1 MNGYQRD
8 AVKISLPGFKTTTYK
23 GKSDRNLRTDRLK
36 PGQLIHVRKGYTLP
50 TFDDLVRGLQR
61 LPSGLDARGLTQCLS
76 WYLHYRDTFT
86 PRLEL
91 NVLHAQPLI
100 RALREPL
107 RPFGPQNLDR
117 NALEEWCSKG
127 TFETQELEDKN
138 QGNQEAAVA
147 EVGPSGRSQ
156 LHINVDTEDV
166 TLHHKLPLRHLFT
179 FPFLSMQNMVGEALK
194 LGIKKAEA
202 RKEARLKAEKEKNE
216 LKAKKKEEL
225 VRKNKKNAGEVT
237 QEQNESVPSTGETSK
252 LPSKPPKHPLP
263 VDAGLL
269 SSHKKPKVATS
280 SRTSLPVSSHKKPR
294 VDTSSRTPRPPLRK
308 LAPAPPRP
316 AASPYTQSASLNYQ
330 DSNAS
335 TPWSAY
341 APQPQIEDNMYS
353 RREHHPQME
362 DNAHGRREYQSRQS
376 EGILQNEAYMLHTNG
391 LPGQYAKRETQTSIG
406 TGIHP
411 HGQTLVGTDLS
422 SYGQTFLAE
431 QQKPGFGLQGQGLSH
446 PGHGFSQ
453 REQAPMGFGLQQQGP
468 SSMPSFASGLP
479 GFPNVA
485 FNPQGLPALS
495 NVERD
500 TPTFPSLLNVGFDP
514 QALGGSAFN
523 LDLQGQTGL
532 MDASFYD
539 PDATLMGS
547 SSYNQDPTFMEDGF
561 CPQGY
566 VPRR

>member
-86 PRLEL
+86 PKLEL

-117 NALEEWCSKG
+117 NALEEWRSKG

-138 QGNQEAAVA
+138 QGNQEAAAA
-147 EVGPSGRSQ
+147 EAGPSGRSQ

-179 FPFLSMQNMVGEALK
+179 FSFLSMQSMVGEALK

-202 RKEARLKAEKEKNE
+202 RKEARLKAEKEKIE

-225 VRKNKKNAGEVT
+225 ERKNKKNAGEVT
-237 QEQNESVPSTGETSK
+237 QEQNESVSPTGEASK
-252 LPSKPPKHPLP
+252 LPSKPPKRPLP

-269 SSHKKPKVATS
+269 SSHKKPRVATS
-280 SRTSLPVSSHKKPR
+280 SRTSLPVSSHKKAR
-294 VDTSSRTPRPPLRK
+294 VDTSSRTPRPPPRK

-316 AASPYTQSASLNYQ
+316 AASPYTQGASPNYR
-330 DSNAS
+330 DWNAS

-341 APQPQIEDNMYS
+341 APQSQMEDDVYS

-362 DNAHGRREYQSRQS
+362 DNAYGYREYQPRQP
-376 EGILQNEAYMLHTNG
+376 EGILQNKTYMLHTNG

-431 QQKPGFGLQGQGLSH
+431 QQKPGFRLPRQGLSH
-446 PGHGFSQ
+446 PGHSFLQ
-453 REQAPMGFGLQQQGP
+453 REQAPMEFGFQQQGP
-468 SSMPSFASGLP
+468 SSLPKFSFGLSD
-479 GFPNVA
+479 FSHVA
-485 FNPQGLPALS
+485 FNPQGLPALP
-495 NVERD
+495 NVERSIS
-500 TPTFPSLLNVGFDP
+500 TFPTLPNVGFDP

-523 LDLQGQTGL
+523 SDFQGQTGL
-532 MDASFYD
+532 MDASLYD
-539 PDATLMGS
+539 PDNTLMGS
-547 SSYNQDPTFMEDGF
+547 SSYKQDPTFTEDGS
-561 CPQGY
+561 CQQDN

>member
-23 GKSDRNLRTDRLK
+23 GKSDHNLRTDRLK

-61 LPSGLDARGLTQCLS
+61 LPSGLDARGLTQCIS

-86 PRLEL
+86 PRLDL

-117 NALEEWCSKG
+117 NALEEWRSKG

-138 QGNQEAAVA
+138 QGHQEAAFA

-166 TLHHKLPLRHLFT
+166 ALHHKLPLRHLFT
-179 FPFLSMQNMVGEALK
+179 FPFLSMQNMVGKALK

-202 RKEARLKAEKEKNE
+202 RKEARLKAEKEKIA

-225 VRKNKKNAGEVT
+225 ERKNKKNAGEVT
-237 QEQNESVPSTGETSK
+237 QEEASK
-252 LPSKPPKHPLP
+252 LPFKPPKRPLP

-269 SSHKKPKVATS
+269 SSHKKPKVATN

-294 VDTSSRTPRPPLRK
+294 VDTSSRSPRPPLRK

-316 AASPYTQSASLNYQ
+316 AASPYTQGASPNYR
-330 DSNAS
+330 DWNSS

-341 APQPQIEDNMYS
+341 APPPQMEDNVYG
-353 RREHHPQME
+353 RRGHHPQME
-362 DNAHGRREYQSRQS
+362 NNVYGHREYQPRQP
-376 EGILQNEAYMLHTNG
+376 EGTLQNEAYMLHTNG

-422 SYGQTFLAE
+422 SYGQTLLAE
-431 QQKPGFGLQGQGLSH
+431 QQKPACMGSGLQGQGMSH
-446 PGHGFSQ
+446 LGHGFSQ
-453 REQAPMGFGLQQQGP
+453 REQAPMGSGFPLQGP
-468 SSMPSFASGLP
+468 SSLPNIASGLP
-479 GFPNVA
+479 GFPNGA
-485 FNPQGLPALS
+485 FNPQGLPALPD
-495 NVERD
+495 VECN
-500 TPTFPSLLNVGFDP
+500 TPAFPTLPNVGFNA
-514 QALGGSAFN
+514 QALAGSAFN

-547 SSYNQDPTFMEDGF
+547 SSYNQDPTFTEDGF
-561 CPQGY
+561 CPQGN